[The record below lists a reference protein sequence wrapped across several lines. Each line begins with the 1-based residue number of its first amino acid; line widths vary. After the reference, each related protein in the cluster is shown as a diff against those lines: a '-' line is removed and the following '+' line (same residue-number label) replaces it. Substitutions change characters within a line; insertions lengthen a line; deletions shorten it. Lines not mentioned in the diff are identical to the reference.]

1 MFGDWR
7 RGMFGDRRR
16 GMFADR
22 RRGMFGDRRRGMFAD
37 VAGGYN
43 QASDAEQGETTECVS
58 MSTEDSPAPSPSPV
72 KGRADNDRA
81 ERLKRSVET
90 LPGVAGG
97 LTPLLRRLGL
107 RTVRDLLFN
116 FPRDYE
122 DLTRICRIADI
133 DGSGP
138 VSICGVV
145 EDREL
150 RNLEGGRSVLGALV
164 RDTTSVLRAVW
175 FNQPYILQRLIRGQR
190 VMLSGEAKR
199 RGLCW
204 QMSHPRIVNLSSG
217 PDPTRGEMLPV
228 YGLTEGLPQARM
240 RKIIRQV
247 VEELADDMPDVL
259 PSALRERRQLWPLA
273 RALRAIHLPQCQ
285 EDVTQSRKRFVYQEL
300 LTLELALALRR
311 WHLQRSQNAPVLTAT
326 SKIDARICRLFPF
339 ELTADQRRSIDEI
352 AADMGRPIP
361 MSRLLQGEV
370 GSGKTAVAEYA
381 MLLAVAYGCQAVLM
395 APTEVLAQ
403 QHFRT
408 LTEDLQQSR
417 VRIELLTGGLTE
429 SHRAEVLEK
438 VQGGQIDI
446 LIGTQA
452 LLHEQIAFPQLG
464 LVVIDE
470 QHKFGVRQRA
480 ALKSA
485 GVDPHYLVMTATPIP
500 RTVAMSLFGDLDCST
515 LREAPPGRQ
524 NVHTYVAAEEQRD
537 QWWSFV
543 RGKLQEGRQA
553 YVITPRVE
561 ETEDAVQ
568 TSVET
573 VFETL
578 VNGPLEAFRVDLI
591 HGRMSAAQKD
601 AAMSAFRRA
610 ETQVLVATS
619 VIEVGVN
626 VPNATIM
633 TIEGGERFGLA
644 QLHQLR
650 GRVRRGKFPGYVTVF
665 AQPATRAARDR
676 LDAFVRSTDGFE
688 LAEIDFTLRG
698 PGDLFGLSQHGM
710 PPLRVADL
718 HRDHEALLQARDDAL
733 QLVLGLGAPYFGDEY
748 AALRERVIARYGES
762 LELGDV
768 G

>member
-1 MFGDWR
+1 
-7 RGMFGDRRR
+7 
-16 GMFADR
+16 
-22 RRGMFGDRRRGMFAD
+22 
-37 VAGGYN
+37 
-43 QASDAEQGETTECVS
+43 
-58 MSTEDSPAPSPSPV
+58 MSTEESPASSSLSPSN
-72 KGRADNDRA
+72 KLA
-81 ERLKRSVET
+81 ERLKAPVET
-90 LPGVAGG
+90 WPGVSDYSA
-97 LTPLLRRLGL
+97 PLLRRLGL
-107 RTVRDLLFN
+107 RTVRDLLFD

-122 DLTRICRIADI
+122 DLTRVCRIIDI

-145 EDREL
+145 DECEL
-150 RNLEGGRSVLGALV
+150 RQLEGGRSVIGVLV
-164 RDTTSVLRAVW
+164 RDATSVLRAVW
-175 FNQPYILQRLIRGQR
+175 FNQPFVKERLIRGQR
-190 VMLSGEAKR
+190 VMLSGAVKR

-204 QMSHPRIVNLSSG
+204 QMSHPRIVNLTEG

-228 YGLTEGLPQARM
+228 YGLTEGLQQARL
-240 RKIIRQV
+240 RRIIRQV

-259 PSALRERRQLWPLA
+259 PDSLRKRRQLWPLA
-273 RALRAIHLPQCQ
+273 RALRAIHLPQSQ
-285 EDVTQSRKRFVYQEL
+285 DDVTQSHKRFVYQEL

-311 WHLQRSQNAPVLTAT
+311 WHLQRSQNAPVLTAN

-352 AADMGRPIP
+352 AADMGRSFP

-370 GSGKTAVAEYA
+370 GSGKTVVAEYA
-381 MLLAVAYGCQAVLM
+381 MLLAVAHGCQAVLM

-408 LTEDLQQSR
+408 LTEDLHQSR

-429 SHRAEVLEK
+429 SRRAEVLEK
-438 VQGGQIDI
+438 VQGGQVDI

-452 LLHEQIAFPQLG
+452 LLHEQIAFPRLG
-464 LVVIDE
+464 LVVSDE

-500 RTVAMSLFGDLDCST
+500 RTVAMSLFGDLDSST

-524 NVHTYVAAEEQRD
+524 NVHTYVATEEQRD
-537 QWWSFV
+537 QWWTFV

-561 ETEDAVQ
+561 ETEEAVQ

-601 AAMSAFRRA
+601 SAMSAFRRA

-626 VPNATIM
+626 VPNATVM

-665 AQPATRAARDR
+665 ARPATRAARDR

-688 LAEIDFTLRG
+688 LAEIDFSLRG
-698 PGDLFGLSQHGM
+698 PGDLFGISQHGM

-718 HRDHEALLQARDDAL
+718 HRDHDALIQARDDAL
-733 QLVLGLGAPYFGDEY
+733 QLVFGPDAAYFADAY
-748 AALRERVIARYGES
+748 AALRERVIARYVES